1 MEDSLNK
8 LFSNTIHHLIVPDN
22 DIGVVMMMVEV
33 VNIYYHNDRHQVAD
47 MTVGFV
53 AVGPY
58 IDHADMT
65 SGHFAVGHHYIDYP
79 ILVDHH

>member
-1 MEDSLNK
+1 MEDSPNK

-33 VNIYYHNDRHQVAD
+33 VNIDYHNDRHQVAD

-58 IDHADMT
+58 IDHMT
-65 SGHFAVGHHYIDYP
+65 SGHFAVGHHYIDCP
-79 ILVDHH
+79 ILAGHH